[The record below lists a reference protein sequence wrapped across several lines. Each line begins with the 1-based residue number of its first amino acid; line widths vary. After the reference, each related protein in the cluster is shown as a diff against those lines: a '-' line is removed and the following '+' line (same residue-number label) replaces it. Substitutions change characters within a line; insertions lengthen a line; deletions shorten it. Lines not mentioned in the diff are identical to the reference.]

1 MTESETPDEAA
12 LELAEQMLDWAR
24 AGDAAPLLSLLD
36 QGGPANLRDATGNSV
51 LMLAAYHGH
60 ADLVTRLAA
69 RGADVDL
76 VNDRGQT
83 PLAGAVFKQ
92 DTATVRAL
100 VAAGADPDLGT
111 PSARE
116 TAQHFGAEELSSL
129 F

>member
-1 MTESETPDEAA
+1 MTESDDRA

-24 AGDAAPLLSLLD
+24 TGEAAPLLALID
-36 QGGPANLRDATGNSV
+36 QGGPANLRDSKGNSV

-60 ADLVTRLAA
+60 ADLVRALAA

-76 VNDRGQT
+76 GNDRGQT
-83 PLAGAVFKQ
+83 PLAGAVFKK
-92 DTATVRAL
+92 DPETVKAL
-100 VAAGADPDLGT
+100 IEAGADPDLGT

-116 TAQHFGAEELSSL
+116 TAQYFGAEELTTL